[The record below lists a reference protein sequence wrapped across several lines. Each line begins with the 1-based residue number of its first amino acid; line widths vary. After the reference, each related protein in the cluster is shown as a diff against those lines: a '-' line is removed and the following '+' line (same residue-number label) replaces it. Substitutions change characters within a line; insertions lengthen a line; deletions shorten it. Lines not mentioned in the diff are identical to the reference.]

1 MNCETFAS
9 LLSRLWDGEL
19 SPDEEEALRLHAAS
33 CPHCAQLLA
42 VWEDARDALA
52 HLDDGVQPPEAFSQ
66 GWRDAV
72 RREAFGQKRMRRRPL
87 LRAAS
92 GLAAAI
98 VLLAGSTALWREGM
112 LPVAYPDGVRVEA
125 SAAPDVQ
132 EPGLMLARALPE
144 MDETAG
150 MDGPSAS
157 YAAEEPHAA
166 QEAAAEPASQPRAFI
181 EDFARVCGA
190 VLPWALGALAAAL
203 VAGLTARQARRRQT
217 RRKDGSE

>member
-19 SPDEEEALRLHAAS
+19 SPGEEEALRLHAAS
-33 CPHCAQLLA
+33 CPRCAQLLA

-72 RREAFGQKRMRRRPL
+72 RREAFRAKRMRRRPF
-87 LRAAS
+87 LRAVA
-92 GLAAAI
+92 GLAAAL
-98 VLLAGSTALWREGM
+98 VLLVGSTALWREGM

-132 EPGLMLARALPE
+132 EPGLMLARALPQQDMAE
-144 MDETAG
+144 ATAG
-150 MDGPSAS
+150 TAQPAQPV
-157 YAAEEPHAA
+157 EEVETRVP
-166 QEAAAEPASQPRAFI
+166 QRAFM
-181 EDFARVCGA
+181 EDLARVCGA

-203 VAGLTARQARRRQT
+203 VAWAAVRQARRKQI

>member
-33 CPHCAQLLA
+33 CPRCAQLLA

-87 LRAAS
+87 LRAVA
-92 GLAAAI
+92 GLAAAL
-98 VLLAGSTALWREGM
+98 VLLVGSTALWREGM
-112 LPVAYPDGVRVEA
+112 LPVAYPGEVRVEA
-125 SAAPDVQ
+125 SAAPTAQ
-132 EPGLMLARALPE
+132 EPGPMLARALPQQ
-144 MDETAG
+144 DVA
-150 MDGPSAS
+150 
-157 YAAEEPHAA
+157 
-166 QEAAAEPASQPRAFI
+166 EAAAGTAQPAQPVEEVETRMSQRAFM
-181 EDFARVCGA
+181 EDLARVCGA

>member
-19 SPDEEEALRLHAAS
+19 SPGEEEALRLHAAS
-33 CPHCAQLLA
+33 CPRCAQLLA

-52 HLDDGVQPPEAFSQ
+52 HLDDDVQPPETFSQ

-72 RREAFGQKRMRRRPL
+72 RREAFRAKRMRRRPF
-87 LRAAS
+87 LRAVS

-112 LPVAYPDGVRVEA
+112 LPVAYPGGVRVEA

-150 MDGPSAS
+150 MDGPS
-157 YAAEEPHAA
+157 
-166 QEAAAEPASQPRAFI
+166 AFI

>member
-19 SPDEEEALRLHAAS
+19 SPGEEEALRLHAAS
-33 CPHCAQLLA
+33 CPRCAQLLA

-52 HLDDGVQPPEAFSQ
+52 HLDDDVQPPEAFSR

-72 RREAFGQKRMRRRPL
+72 RREAFRAKRMRRRPF

-157 YAAEEPHAA
+157 YAADEPHAA

-181 EDFARVCGA
+181 EDLARVCGA

-203 VAGLTARQARRRQT
+203 VAWAAVRQARRRQT

>member
-19 SPDEEEALRLHAAS
+19 SPGEEEALRLHAAS
-33 CPHCAQLLA
+33 CPRCAQLLA

-52 HLDDGVQPPEAFSQ
+52 HLDDGVQPPETFSQ

-72 RREAFGQKRMRRRPL
+72 RREAFRAKRMRRRPF
-87 LRAAS
+87 LRAVS
-92 GLAAAI
+92 GLAAAL
-98 VLLAGSTALWREGM
+98 VLLVGSTALWREGM

-132 EPGLMLARALPE
+132 EPGLMLARALPQQDMAE
-144 MDETAG
+144 ATAG
-150 MDGPSAS
+150 TAQPAQPV
-157 YAAEEPHAA
+157 EEVETRVP
-166 QEAAAEPASQPRAFI
+166 PRAFI

>member
-19 SPDEEEALRLHAAS
+19 SPGEEEALRLHAAS
-33 CPHCAQLLA
+33 CPRCAQLLA

-72 RREAFGQKRMRRRPL
+72 RREAFRAKRMRRRPF

-132 EPGLMLARALPE
+132 EPGLRPPQSRHRSRARSSRTLP
-144 MDETAG
+144 AC
-150 MDGPSAS
+150 
-157 YAAEEPHAA
+157 AA
-166 QEAAAEPASQPRAFI
+166 QCCRGRWARWPRRSSQ
-181 EDFARVCGA
+181 D
-190 VLPWALGALAAAL
+190 
-203 VAGLTARQARRRQT
+203 
-217 RRKDGSE
+217 